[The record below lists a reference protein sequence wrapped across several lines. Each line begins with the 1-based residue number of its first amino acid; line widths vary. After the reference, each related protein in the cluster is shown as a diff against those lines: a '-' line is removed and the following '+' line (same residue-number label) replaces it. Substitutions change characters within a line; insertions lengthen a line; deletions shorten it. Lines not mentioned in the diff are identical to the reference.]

1 MKIEFDKI
9 PLKVI
14 PNFNG
19 GEKEFET
26 RMYIDDMNKIF
37 KGKLKPGCSIGL
49 HTHNTSSEII
59 YVLSGKGK
67 VVNLD
72 VTERVGPG
80 DCHYCKKVKVIHLL
94 MMEMKIL
101 SFSPLFAI
109 NRCLN

>member
-67 VVNLD
+67 LVNLD

-80 DCHYCKKVKVIHLL
+80 DCHYCKKGESHTFINDGD
-94 MMEMKIL
+94 EDIE
-101 SFSPLFAI
+101 FFAVVC
-109 NRCLN
+109 NQ